1 MALVRQMG
9 ELMQWNEDVCIVS
22 GDNRAW
28 QDGGEPKTVIEL
40 WCRSRDGHSTLL
52 LVNGLKPYVE
62 ISDPSTDEDS
72 FESNL
77 SLEKVSATKDVRGDP
92 VPNGMK
98 LSTRD
103 GKVRPHYRVF
113 VRNTTK
119 VRGVRKALSG
129 IGWTVTSADI
139 LFVQRLLLDLDLGP
153 HVRMSG
159 EILWAGDRAPEEAK
173 TPETTNREMAQSR
186 IIEVGGSGLYPL
198 DMVVSCDIS
207 GLERANPFPAPFVT
221 LSFDLETSI
230 ADNTIL
236 CAAAIVDRAGKRTE
250 YPITGAET
258 EILEKLTEV
267 VRSEDPDFITGYN
280 IDNFDL
286 PRMEERSEDISPNS
300 ESDRAP
306 LLGWGRVP
314 MSESEIKK
322 GWRKPGRIFPNREQN
337 RTWTIKGRIPLDAWW
352 QARQTLRPQRESL
365 KYVSKL
371 LWPDDEEMHKMDIDA
386 SKMDEEWAARPDE
399 VLEYCVRDAIL
410 PLDILGNLKSI
421 ARKEALASVS
431 LTTVDIAATSTTSR
445 WIDSLVIRLADR
457 EGVAVPN
464 TNQGPRKQ
472 GKIAGGYVHEVDP
485 GVEPWVVVLDFKSMY
500 PSIMIS
506 NNICSTT
513 LVRDNSEDESH
524 SVSPTTSTRYIS
536 KEERL
541 GLVPQLLEGLMDSRD
556 SHKSALAKANEEGDE
571 EEAFLQDQ
579 LQYAVK
585 ILMNSFYGVFASN
598 FYRFT
603 HPSLGASIT
612 EWARYNIKSIISK
625 VEDEGHKVVYSD
637 TDSIFV
643 RAPVDETSP
652 KNRPS
657 DAGDLEKWDKAK
669 SMSMEFGE
677 SLAERFTKE
686 GAELEFETS
695 LSSFFSHGAKKRY
708 VGRVVWPREEM
719 LIRGYEVRRTDSFQ
733 ILSDTMTQMFEMI
746 LDGNTIGA
754 VDMTKSVIDRVREGD
769 VEPTQLVIS
778 RSCKGRWDSKKNAWD
793 FDSVYANP
801 DGLPYVRAAKQRIA
815 AGLQFTPGMKVGYIV
830 TKPDEGDKKLGVRA
844 WLIDEI
850 GGEPPDYDR
859 EYYAKRLAKSLGR
872 VTDAFG
878 WDEKNLLKGTRQD
891 SLDKWF

>member
-1 MALVRQMG
+1 
-9 ELMQWNEDVCIVS
+9 
-22 GDNRAW
+22 
-28 QDGGEPKTVIEL
+28 
-40 WCRSRDGHSTLL
+40 
-52 LVNGLKPYVE
+52 
-62 ISDPSTDEDS
+62 
-72 FESNL
+72 
-77 SLEKVSATKDVRGDP
+77 
-92 VPNGMK
+92 
-98 LSTRD
+98 
-103 GKVRPHYRVF
+103 
-113 VRNTTK
+113 
-119 VRGVRKALSG
+119 
-129 IGWTVTSADI
+129 
-139 LFVQRLLLDLDLGP
+139 
-153 HVRMSG
+153 
-159 EILWAGDRAPEEAK
+159 
-173 TPETTNREMAQSR
+173 
-186 IIEVGGSGLYPL
+186 
-198 DMVVSCDIS
+198 
-207 GLERANPFPAPFVT
+207 
-221 LSFDLETSI
+221 
-230 ADNTIL
+230 
-236 CAAAIVDRAGKRTE
+236 
-250 YPITGAET
+250 
-258 EILEKLTEV
+258 
-267 VRSEDPDFITGYN
+267 
-280 IDNFDL
+280 
-286 PRMEERSEDISPNS
+286 
-300 ESDRAP
+300 
-306 LLGWGRVP
+306 
-314 MSESEIKK
+314 
-322 GWRKPGRIFPNREQN
+322 
-337 RTWTIKGRIPLDAWW
+337 
-352 QARQTLRPQRESL
+352 
-365 KYVSKL
+365 
-371 LWPDDEEMHKMDIDA
+371 MDIDA

-399 VLEYCVRDAIL
+399 VLEYCVRDTVL
-410 PLDILGNLKSI
+410 PLDILDNLKSI

-513 LVRDNSEDESH
+513 LVRDDTEDESH

-541 GLVPQLLEGLMDSRD
+541 GLVPQLLDGLMQSRD
-556 SHKSALAKANEEGDE
+556 SHKAALAKANEEGDE

-612 EWARYNIKSIISK
+612 EWARHNIKSIISK
-625 VEDEGHKVVYSD
+625 VEDEGHSVVYSD

-643 RAPVDETSP
+643 RAPVDEDSP
-652 KNRPS
+652 KNRPT
-657 DAGDLEKWDKAK
+657 DAEDIGRWEDA
-669 SMSMEFGE
+669 MRASMEFGD

-686 GAELEFETS
+686 GAELEFETA

-769 VEPTQLVIS
+769 VDPSQLVIS
-778 RSCKGRWDSKKNAWD
+778 RSCKGRWDSKKNEWD

-830 TKPDEGDKKLGVRA
+830 TEPDEGDKKLGVRA
-844 WLIDEI
+844 WLVDEI
-850 GGEPPDYDR
+850 GGEAPDYDR
-859 EYYAKRLAKSLGR
+859 EYYAGRLAKSLGR